1 MPKQFLN
8 FFLGKNKM
16 PNRKA
21 CATQNKDFCNCIC
34 LKPENP
40 NSSSMKKKNK
50 KCPPKHSKPKSKTPK
65 NQKTKPTR
73 RKQHGLISSLLSAFL
88 FSLLEERSRSLTSLI
103 QLTGSF
109 KALGALSF
117 HISWVALNHKISRWS
132 FTAASLPRAI
142 LLSASESRQAC
153 SLAAVLAARLSLSGV
168 SRACLEGTS
177 EHLSYVPALD
187 CSCSIDHKGNRW
199 GRGTAWLR
207 GTCIIC
213 CPFLVSVFSPDS
225 HSWMTA
231 ALSEIWFYAKLWK

>member
-1 MPKQFLN
+1 MLHRTRIFAIASVWWSLSIPILP
-8 FFLGKNKM
+8 LWR
-16 PNRKA
+16 RKIKSA
-21 CATQNKDFCNCIC
+21 HQNTQNPKA
-34 LKPENP
+34 KPL
-40 NSSSMKKKNK
+40 
-50 KCPPKHSKPKSKTPK
+50 
-65 NQKTKPTR
+65 KTKKPNPTR
-73 RKQHGLISSLLSAFL
+73 RKRHGLISSLLSAFL
-88 FSLLEERSRSLTSLI
+88 FSLLQERSRSLTSLI

-109 KALGALSF
+109 KALGVLSF
-117 HISWVALNHKISRWS
+117 HIAWVALNHKISRWS
-132 FTAASLPRAI
+132 FTAASLPRVV

-153 SLAAVLAARLSLSGV
+153 SLAAVLATRRSLSGV

-225 HSWMTA
+225 HSWTTA
-231 ALSEIWFYAKLWK
+231 ALSEIWFFAKLWK

>member
-1 MPKQFLN
+1 MLHRTRIFAIASVWSLRIPILP
-8 FFLGKNKM
+8 LWR
-16 PNRKA
+16 RKIKSA
-21 CATQNKDFCNCIC
+21 HQNTQNPKA
-34 LKPENP
+34 KPL
-40 NSSSMKKKNK
+40 
-50 KCPPKHSKPKSKTPK
+50 
-65 NQKTKPTR
+65 KTKKPNPTR

-88 FSLLEERSRSLTSLI
+88 FSLLQERSRSLTSLI

-109 KALGALSF
+109 KALGVLSF

-132 FTAASLPRAI
+132 FTAASLPRAV

-168 SRACLEGTS
+168 SRSCLEGTS

-231 ALSEIWFYAKLWK
+231 PLSEIWFYAKLWK